1 MILNLRKIS
10 GVDII
15 EFKEKFKENVFEIF
29 GKEIDKL
36 KKQNLIK
43 NNNKK
48 NIINTKRIGFCKHSM
63 ARIYIIFTK
72 TKINGI
78 IYILFIYKKRMKKF
92 LNLNC

>member
-1 MILNLRKIS
+1 MEYMILNLRKIS

-43 NNNKK
+43 TTIRKISLTLK
-48 NIINTKRIGFCKHSM
+48 GLDFANIVWRE
-63 ARIYIIFTK
+63 FT
-72 TKINGI
+72 
-78 IYILFIYKKRMKKF
+78 
-92 LNLNC
+92 